1 MNVFAQSSLMAAV
14 FSLGLGI
21 FVYLNDRKNLTNK
34 TFAIIS
40 FCMAIWSF
48 EVFGLYFFSDKSFAE
63 QWANILRTGLIFIPY
78 ALFHW
83 FLTLTKDKNKNRKI
97 LLYAG
102 YILGIV
108 FSCFNWTPYLVL
120 PGLREYQWGYYPS
133 PGPLYMVFMATF
145 FYFVFYGLYLVYRKS
160 KTAESNVERN
170 RLKYVLLGAG
180 LAILVGSFNF
190 LPVFGVDVYPIG
202 NLGNAVFV
210 GITTIAIVK
219 HNLMDINI
227 FIKKG
232 VTYSFLTFLLS
243 IPLLLVANFG
253 QNFFFGSINHLFS
266 FIILALFVV
275 ATLIFPKLKPG
286 AEKTIEQ
293 ILFRGK
299 YDYKK
304 TLNELGRAM
313 ISILDKETLL
323 AKIMNTTTEAMG
335 VEKASI
341 ILLDEE
347 KGYYC
352 MQSSKGFDKVKEGEY
367 RLISSDPLI
376 TWIREKGEIIVKEEL
391 ERGIDRLN
399 IPAMATIIKRLNDM
413 ESEVCIPLITRQKLI
428 GLCNI
433 GKKMNRDMFSHEDI
447 DLLETLGN
455 QAAVAIENAQL
466 YEELK
471 KSEAQMRRADRLAAL
486 GTLTAGLAHE
496 IRNPLVAIK
505 TFTQLLPERFDDIEF
520 RDHFLKVTSGEVDRI
535 CSLVNE
541 LLEFARP
548 AEPNFHEDDI
558 NDVAEKIILLVDNE
572 ARKKDIKINREY
584 DKEIPPIMIDK
595 EQIKQVL
602 LNLFL
607 NAIEAT
613 SENGIIAF
621 ETRLIHKNNY
631 RDCYVQMKIR
641 DTGKGIQKDDL
652 EHIFTPFFTTKHQGS
667 GLGLSISHKIIEE
680 HMGYIEVESEVGNG
694 STFYVYLPL
703 TPFRNDISDR
713 INLPVVNKTREGYE
727 KDIGCR

>member
-21 FVYLNDRKNLTNK
+21 FVYFDDRKNPVHK
-34 TFAIIS
+34 TFFVMTVCIIS
-40 FCMAIWSF
+40 WSS

-78 ALFHW
+78 AVFHW
-83 FLTLTKDKNKNRKI
+83 FLTVIKDKNKNRKI

-102 YILGIV
+102 YILGII
-108 FSCFNWTPYLVL
+108 FSCFNWTPYFVL
-120 PGLREYQWGYYPS
+120 PGLREYQWGYYPR
-133 PGPLYMVFMATF
+133 PGPLYLVFMATF

-180 LAILVGSFNF
+180 LAILMGSFNF
-190 LPVFGVDVYPIG
+190 LPMFGVDVYPVG
-202 NLGNAVFV
+202 NLANTVFV
-210 GITTIAIVK
+210 GVTAIAIVK

-232 VTYSFLTFLLS
+232 VTYFFLIFLLS
-243 IPLLLVANFG
+243 IPLLLIANFG
-253 QNFFFGSINHLFS
+253 QNFFFGSVNHLFS
-266 FIILALFVV
+266 FIIFALFVA
-275 ATLIFPKLKPG
+275 ATFIFPLLKPG
-286 AEKTIEQ
+286 VEKTIEQ

-313 ISILDKETLL
+313 ISILDKKTLL
-323 AKIMNTTTEAMG
+323 AKTMNTTTEAMG

-352 MQSSKGFDKVKEGEY
+352 MQSSKGFDKVKEEKF

-376 TWIREKGEIIVKEEL
+376 TWLRKKREIVVKEEL
-391 ERGIDRLN
+391 ERDIDKLN
-399 IPAMATIIKRLNDM
+399 IPATATIIKKLNDM

-433 GKKMNRDMFSHEDI
+433 GKKMNGDMFSHEDI

-455 QAAVAIENAQL
+455 QAAIAIENAQL
-466 YEELK
+466 YEGLK

-548 AEPNFHEDDI
+548 SEPYFQKENI
-558 NDVAEKIILLVDNE
+558 NEIAEKMIMLIMSE
-572 ARKKDIKINREY
+572 GKKKDIKINTKYNE
-584 DKEIPPIMIDK
+584 KIPPIMIDK

-613 SENGIIAF
+613 SENGIITF
-621 ETRLIHKNNY
+621 ETGLIHKNNH
-631 RDCYVQMKIR
+631 RDYVQMKIR
-641 DTGKGIQKDDL
+641 DTGEGIPKGDI
-652 EHIFTPFFTTKHQGS
+652 EHIFTPFFTTKHHGS
-667 GLGLSISHKIIEE
+667 GLGLSISHKIVEE
-680 HMGYIEVESEVGNG
+680 HMGYIEVESKVGEG
-694 STFYVYLPL
+694 STFYVNLPL
-703 TPFRNDISDR
+703 NPVRNDISDGV
-713 INLPVVNKTREGYE
+713 NLPDGTNLPIANENERL
-727 KDIGCR
+727 

>member
-1 MNVFAQSSLMAAV
+1 
-14 FSLGLGI
+14 
-21 FVYLNDRKNLTNK
+21 
-34 TFAIIS
+34 
-40 FCMAIWSF
+40 
-48 EVFGLYFFSDKSFAE
+48 E

-78 ALFHW
+78 TVFHW
-83 FLTLTKDKNKNRKI
+83 FLTLTKEKGKNKRI

-102 YILGIV
+102 YILGAI
-108 FSCFNWTPYLVL
+108 FSCFNWTPYFVL
-120 PGLREYQWGYYPS
+120 PGLREYQWGYYPT
-133 PGPLYMVFMATF
+133 PGPLYPLFMLTF
-145 FYFVFYGLYLVYRKS
+145 FCFTFYGLYLVYRKS
-160 KTAESNVERN
+160 KTTESNVERN
-170 RLKYVLLGAG
+170 RLKYVLFGAG

-190 LPVFGVDVYPIG
+190 LPMFGVDVYPVG
-202 NLGNAVFV
+202 NLANVVYV
-210 GITTIAIVK
+210 GITAVAIVK

-232 VTYSFLTFLLS
+232 MAYSFLMFLLS
-243 IPLLLVANFG
+243 IPLLLIANFG
-253 QNFFFGSINHLFS
+253 QSFFFGSINHLFS

-275 ATLIFPKLKPG
+275 ATFIFPKLKPG

-304 TLNELGRAM
+304 TLNDLSKAM

-323 AKIMNTTTEAMG
+323 AKIINTTTEAMG

-341 ILLDEE
+341 LLLDEE
-347 KGYYC
+347 RGRYY
-352 MQSSKGFDKVKEGEY
+352 MQSSIGLTKVNEESF
-367 RLISSDPLI
+367 RLTRNDPFIIWL
-376 TWIREKGEIIVKEEL
+376 REKGETVVKEEL
-391 ERGIDRLN
+391 ERDIDRLN
-399 IPAMATIIKRLNDM
+399 IPDVVTFLKRLSEM

-433 GKKMNRDMFSHEDI
+433 GKKMNGDMFSHEDLA
-447 DLLETLGN
+447 LLETLGN

-466 YEELK
+466 YEDLK
-471 KSEAQMRRADRLAAL
+471 KSEAQMRRTDKLAAL

-520 RDHFLKVTSGEVDRI
+520 RDHFLKITSGEVDRI

-548 AEPNFHEDDI
+548 SEPNFHEDDI

-572 ARKKDIKINREY
+572 AKKKDIKINREY

-602 LNLFL
+602 LNLLL

-667 GLGLSISHKIIEE
+667 GLGLSISHKIVEE

-694 STFYVYLPL
+694 STFYVNLPL
-703 TPFRNDISDR
+703 NPVRNDISGGT
-713 INLPVVNKTREGYE
+713 NLPIANEN
-727 KDIGCR
+727 